1 MREAGMLSSC
11 AIRGATPS
19 LRRSLAPA
27 SNLPIHP
34 RRRGQL
40 VRHVCIARAWAV
52 GREGGAL
59 VSSPPSAL
67 ENDLAFDGALA
78 LVGARNR
85 RKPFAVRAANLRAHI
100 RAKIMWSDDEQ
111 GKRRNMCLG
120 EGG

>member
-1 MREAGMLSSC
+1 MLSSC
-11 AIRGATPS
+11 AIRATPS

-78 LVGARNR
+78 LVGGKEQEETGR
-85 RKPFAVRAANLRAHI
+85 R
-100 RAKIMWSDDEQ
+100 
-111 GKRRNMCLG
+111 
-120 EGG
+120 EGGEFACTYTRKDYVVG